1 MAPATVYKPT
11 SLDFINRPNPV
22 EPQSAP
28 QQHPLNGV
36 SQLPQASNKD
46 LLRLLYGNNN
56 PQSSVQERPAKRRKS
71 GDAQSL
77 DLPKLPVRQ
86 NAKRLRIPPT
96 LSGLHQPPPNA
107 GLLPSISVEQPA
119 KPAQG
124 LQPPQTELAS
134 SGPSGIDEPVSN
146 NTTSLKPNAELT
158 RSEKSKRPKRKKWS
172 DEETACLL
180 KGVAKFGV
188 GNWTKILNYPEY
200 EFNARTALDLKDRF
214 RVCCPDDY
222 KHKSAAS
229 APKSS
234 NKEQHQPVPRP
245 SRRDCKSQAELAE
258 LGINQPFDKV
268 ARRAR
273 HGYSEAEDEA
283 LLRGFRLHGKQWAII
298 RADNELDLGRRTPT
312 DLRDRMRT
320 RYPAEY
326 AEAGLVPKGE
336 VKGRKS
342 AMHAD
347 NENATDARPS
357 NIIAINAT
365 KAVPATPIPPTEA
378 NDQSKQ
384 LPTMPLLPDDVF
396 FGAAF
401 DSDFDPDP
409 GLITLDRG
417 ILDWPQPQT
426 RTMIDP
432 LATLNLPRPT
442 ATWGQQ
448 GVSFQPQQQFQ
459 VASALPSLA
468 AVTTYG
474 YGFGD
479 GDMMEGDQLE
489 LPSLMNGPF
498 DTDARGGG
506 HIFGI
511 DELLS

>member
-36 SQLPQASNKD
+36 SQLPQASNKHI
-46 LLRLLYGNNN
+46 LRLLYGNNN
-56 PQSSVQERPAKRRKS
+56 VQSSVQERPAKRRKS

-77 DLPKLPVRQ
+77 DLPKLPVRE

-119 KPAQG
+119 KPTG
-124 LQPPQTELAS
+124 DLQPKADPPN
-134 SGPSGIDEPVSN
+134 SGLTGVDEPVTNDTVSV
-146 NTTSLKPNAELT
+146 KPTAEST

-188 GNWTKILNYPEY
+188 GNWTKILKYAEY

-222 KHKSAAS
+222 KHKSTAP
-229 APKSS
+229 APKPS
-234 NKEQHQPVPRP
+234 NKERRQPVPRP

-283 LLRGFRLHGKQWAII
+283 LLRGFKLYGKQWASI
-298 RADNELDLGRRTPT
+298 RADT
-312 DLRDRMRT
+312 
-320 RYPAEY
+320 EY
-326 AEAGLVPKGE
+326 AKAGLVPKGE

-342 AMHAD
+342 ATHGD
-347 NENATDARPS
+347 NENAADARPS

-365 KAVPATPIPPTEA
+365 KVVPAKPIPPIEA
-378 NDQSKQ
+378 TDQSKR

-479 GDMMEGDQLE
+479 GDMMD
-489 LPSLMNGPF
+489 
-498 DTDARGGG
+498 
-506 HIFGI
+506 
-511 DELLS
+511 